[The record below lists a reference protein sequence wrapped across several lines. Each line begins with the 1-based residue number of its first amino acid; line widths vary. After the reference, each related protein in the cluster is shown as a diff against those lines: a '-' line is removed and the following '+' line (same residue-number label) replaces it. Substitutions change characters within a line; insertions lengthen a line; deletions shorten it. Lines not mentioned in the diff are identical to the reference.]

1 MPSLP
6 YAARL
11 SNTVQ
16 MPLPPGLTHAILRS
30 PSTFRQEIRHCF
42 RHCAVVT
49 LCASMDHGASSAQQL
64 TEHSPLMVRLL
75 VYAPGNAATASPVI
89 TRGAQE
95 PAGKKHWLPV
105 SSTSTVLVLP
115 SGQWVSEGGCQRR
128 SLLVLSFSLG
138 VRFLSHSCSLQNL
151 PGTR

>member
-11 SNTVQ
+11 YNTVQ
-16 MPLPPGLTHAILRS
+16 MPLPNVRTHAILRS
-30 PSTFRQEIRHCF
+30 PSTFRQEVRHSF
-42 RHCAVVT
+42 RHSEVVT
-49 LCASMDHGASSAQQL
+49 LCASMDHRASPAQQM
-64 TEHSPLMVRLL
+64 TEHSPLTVRLPSH
-75 VYAPGNAATASPVI
+75 APGNAATASPVI

-95 PAGKKHWLPV
+95 PAGKKHWLPA
-105 SSTSTVLVLP
+105 STSPVLTPP
-115 SGQWVSEGGCQRR
+115 SGQWVSEDGCQRR